1 MKKKIWRLLVSFII
15 VLTLVSFLIIFYWRP
30 TKFRFWKLI
39 GLEMSIWKFPRTS
52 LGDVSLMVQKGGSF
66 QKGVEMFILR

>member
-1 MKKKIWRLLVSFII
+1 MIKQPTRAKNLFRTIYFLPLLIKN
-15 VLTLVSFLIIFYWRP
+15 YWRP

-66 QKGVEMFILR
+66 QKGAEMFILR

>member
-1 MKKKIWRLLVSFII
+1 MKNNYQNKKFALLQKSFLKKK
-15 VLTLVSFLIIFYWRP
+15 YWRP

-66 QKGVEMFILR
+66 QKGVEMFILS